1 MIMKKGLLVAL
12 VATAVS
18 SSAMAIDLKFT
29 GTTLSNAES
38 VKISVNGSSFKS
50 VFAGELKFSTSG
62 GSLSTYCVDALSP
75 LGSSAKS
82 YTVSELVQT
91 SSTGLGRAASI
102 LANHQASAITAAQQ
116 AGLQLAIWEALYD
129 GGSTFNANSAG
140 FKVTGASSAA
150 LSFASTYYNSFDN
163 PTNLDVTF
171 YCTNQ
176 AGGQSQITAVPEPMT
191 FATLGVGLV
200 ALVRRRRK

>member
-1 MIMKKGLLVAL
+1 MNMKKGLLVAFA
-12 VATAVS
+12 ATAVS
-18 SSAMAIDLKFT
+18 SSALALDLKFT

-38 VKISVNGSSFKS
+38 VKISINGGSFNS
-50 VFAGELKFSTSG
+50 VLVGELTFSSSG

-91 SSTGLGRAASI
+91 PTTGLGKAATI
-102 LANHQASAITAAQQ
+102 LANFQSSATTAAQQ

-129 GGSTFNANSAG
+129 GGSTFDANSAG
-140 FKVTGASSAA
+140 FKVTGASSEA
-150 LSFASTYYNSFDN
+150 LSFASTYYNSFDK